1 MNALFNGLSSKV
13 LQCKV
18 CLAMAAQMSSA
29 NAPAKAM
36 APACDADAFPDL
48 QTGPVEVPIPH
59 VTVTLPAADF
69 TNSRN
74 EVAQLTAWIAKLE
87 HDGVTQL
94 LRKLY
99 DYGNG
104 SLFGF
109 MYMWCLAAEG
119 FDPTADSGSELDW
132 TESESD
138 ALCLVSKPRD
148 KSTAMWRALQKRAAT
163 HDVNLRRVLHFLL
176 FLYSNDRLPTKH
188 SGPEPTRSDSPPACA
203 GAPGELVQK
212 MTKILQDYKYNP
224 CPSGYHKYPE
234 YKDPRRPTNV
244 VDFAK
249 LAPGWVEYMRG
260 NLGTLRKA
268 LAFPPF
274 GDRMHEET
282 LYEELFYKGVRKTS
296 SQRMRAF
303 LQMLGERVD
312 EPAPKAEG
320 SNDRTLCVVCMT
332 GMRNMVF
339 MPCSHFV
346 TCKLCAAG
354 LDDCP
359 MCRTALMGKLEV
371 FF

>member
-1 MNALFNGLSSKV
+1 
-13 LQCKV
+13 
-18 CLAMAAQMSSA
+18 MSNA
-29 NAPAKAM
+29 NAPGKAM
-36 APACDADAFPDL
+36 AHASDADAFPDL

-59 VTVTLPAADF
+59 VTITLPAADF

-87 HDGVTQL
+87 HNGVTQL

-119 FDPTADSGSELDW
+119 FDPTEDSGNELDW

-138 ALCLVSKPRD
+138 SLRLVSKPRD
-148 KSTAMWRALQKRAAT
+148 KSTAMWHALQKRAAT

-176 FLYSNDRLPTKH
+176 FLYSNDRLTTKY
-188 SGPEPTRSDSPPACA
+188 SGEISPQDGVPGT
-203 GAPGELVQK
+203 GAPGQLVHK
-212 MTKILQDYKYNP
+212 MTDILEKDWQSISAEVSRWKMNRSEY
-224 CPSGYHKYPE
+224 SRSRSRLYPTVGSE
-234 YKDPRRPTNV
+234 HFNGKQWTFTKSDQSLQGFSAV
-244 VDFAK
+244 
-249 LAPGWVEYMRG
+249 APGWVEYMRG

-274 GDRMHEET
+274 DDRMHEEA

-296 SQRMRAF
+296 SQRKRAF

-312 EPAPKAEG
+312 EPATKAKD
-320 SNDRTLCVVCMT
+320 SDDRTLCVVCMT

-346 TCKLCAAG
+346 ACKLCAAG

-359 MCRTALMGKLEV
+359 VCRTALMGKLEV